1 MAVLNI
7 VAAVGDRD
15 HPEGPSYKCINVYLV
30 AKHQLL
36 QLELLVEVFRL
47 TEYYLDRV
55 KFWGIDTVEDRLNV
69 QPCHFIPDAQ
79 HFVGR

>member
-1 MAVLNI
+1 MAVSY
-7 VAAVGDRD
+7 VVSAVGDRD
-15 HPEGPSYKCINVYLV
+15 HPEGPSYQCFNVNFV

-36 QLELLVEVFRL
+36 QFELLVEVLGFR
-47 TEYYLDRV
+47 EYHFYTI
-55 KFWGIDTVEDRLNV
+55 KFRTIHGVEDRFNV